1 MLDCKAIAVMAH
13 ASATTM
19 QIVSPLSATKAP
31 AGAVD
36 APPPAAA
43 APATWRTAR
52 ADDDCY
58 ARCLRRNYF
67 PLLVARPRAV
77 LLAWLLIFVV
87 SAVFGLG
94 LGGASAGF
102 LGSTRSNLDLPK
114 GTPSGDA
121 VLAFKALY
129 PTVSSWAPA
138 VIVLQVARGGAAG
151 GVMASAEARAAS
163 AAIDAFAS
171 GYSGGSVVSY
181 TKGFFQLSGIP
192 GLAQLALQS
201 VSPDNLTATID
212 VGFKQTTTLNDIN
225 HFIDELIPFV
235 EEQSTQ
241 TLKAATTGL
250 FPLFRQMSIATEK
263 SFSTID
269 SIVIP
274 LAMLILGVRVQSYR
288 HIGIALINLLLAV
301 LLSFAILTPV
311 AAGFDVNPFAPSIM
325 LSLGVA
331 VCFDY
336 SLFLITRFREERL
349 ALFKSREEAV
359 FEMMLTAGHVVLL
372 SGGTLM
378 ATFLILVF
386 FDQNFLQ
393 SVGASC
399 SVTTAATIIV
409 NLSVTPAML
418 LAFDC
423 MSLFDPIP
431 SRASFCCRIPA
442 ADPAETARAAKAA
455 ADAAAEVSGEAAAA
469 LRAREQVARAARGS
483 AVGAARRAFW
493 FRVSWEATS
502 ASGRWLSMAF
512 AALLTIPFLITV
524 LGLMPTSDAYLVYL
538 QDSST
543 LNALTAMKK
552 SFPEGRLDPYN
563 IVVST
568 GVPGGVL
575 TAPYFAAENALVRDV
590 LAKVPSF
597 VAPSSFSCVSFF
609 EGRDVPFATAMQ
621 VSAARELS

>member
-1 MLDCKAIAVMAH
+1 
-13 ASATTM
+13 
-19 QIVSPLSATKAP
+19 
-31 AGAVD
+31 
-36 APPPAAA
+36 
-43 APATWRTAR
+43 
-52 ADDDCY
+52 
-58 ARCLRRNYF
+58 
-67 PLLVARPRAV
+67 
-77 LLAWLLIFVV
+77 
-87 SAVFGLG
+87 
-94 LGGASAGF
+94 
-102 LGSTRSNLDLPK
+102 
-114 GTPSGDA
+114 
-121 VLAFKALY
+121 
-129 PTVSSWAPA
+129 
-138 VIVLQVARGGAAG
+138 
-151 GVMASAEARAAS
+151 
-163 AAIDAFAS
+163 
-171 GYSGGSVVSY
+171 
-181 TKGFFQLSGIP
+181 
-192 GLAQLALQS
+192 
-201 VSPDNLTATID
+201 
-212 VGFKQTTTLNDIN
+212 
-225 HFIDELIPFV
+225 
-235 EEQSTQ
+235 
-241 TLKAATTGL
+241 
-250 FPLFRQMSIATEK
+250 
-263 SFSTID
+263 
-269 SIVIP
+269 
-274 LAMLILGVRVQSYR
+274 
-288 HIGIALINLLLAV
+288 
-301 LLSFAILTPV
+301 
-311 AAGFDVNPFAPSIM
+311 
-325 LSLGVA
+325 
-331 VCFDY
+331 
-336 SLFLITRFREERL
+336 
-349 ALFKSREEAV
+349 
-359 FEMMLTAGHVVLL
+359 MMLTAGHVVLL
-372 SGGTLM
+372 SGGILT
-378 ATFLILVF
+378 ATFLILCF

-399 SVTTAATIIV
+399 SVTTGATIIV
-409 NLSVTPAML
+409 NLTVTPAML
-418 LAFDC
+418 LTFDC
-423 MSLFDPIP
+423 MSFFDPLP

-455 ADAAAEVSGEAAAA
+455 ADAAAEASGEAAAA